1 MVYPDQLEMSNF
13 RILFRTALKHERI
26 GVTRT
31 MSAQL
36 ALHNVLGVDREG
48 MLFTVHTEKRGSFEC
63 WISQEDIKAINEL
76 YPDLSEA
83 SISKNGQTDA
93 LYVYPKITETKVR
106 LSLYPTLLTIAK
118 EKDDE

>member
-13 RILFRTALKHERI
+13 RILFRAALKHEGI

-36 ALHNVLGVDREG
+36 ATHNVLGVEREG
-48 MLFTVHTEKRGSFEC
+48 MKFTVHTEKRGFFEY
-63 WISQEDIKAINEL
+63 WISQEDIKAINEQ

-83 SISKNGQTDA
+83 SISKNSQTEA
-93 LYVYPKITETKVR
+93 LYVYPKVTETKVR
-106 LSLYPTLLTIAK
+106 LSLYPSPFTVAK